1 MGCCGTLTMLKAWDL
16 FVAAVQ
22 RVNVW
27 LGYVAALMIVASTTA
42 ISYEVVARYVF
53 RHPHDWNLE
62 LNVFL
67 LIGSTFL
74 AAANTQMKRG
84 HVGIE
89 ILDEL
94 LSPRWNRWRRLM
106 SDLLSLLFCA
116 FVTFYIWK
124 HFHEAWVGG
133 WVTSS
138 TWAPKEWIPYA
149 LMGLGMTMLSLQ
161 ILLQIGDDLLRPPAH
176 ATHEVLG
183 E

>member
-1 MGCCGTLTMLKAWDL
+1 MLKFWNL
-16 FVAAVQ
+16 FADTVQ
-22 RVNVW
+22 RLSVW
-27 LGYVAALMIVASTTA
+27 LGYVAAIMIVVSTVA
-42 ISYEVVARYVF
+42 ISFEVVARYVL
-53 RHPHDWNLE
+53 HQPHDWNLE
-62 LNVFL
+62 LNIFL

-84 HVGIE
+84 HVSIE
-89 ILDEL
+89 ILDGL
-94 LSPRWNRWRRLM
+94 MPPRWNRWRHLL
-106 SDLLSLLFCA
+106 SDLLSLAFCG

-124 HFHEAWVGG
+124 HFYQAWEGG

-161 ILLQIGDDLLRPPAH
+161 MLVQIGNDLRAGETAGH
-176 ATHEVLG
+176 KVLG